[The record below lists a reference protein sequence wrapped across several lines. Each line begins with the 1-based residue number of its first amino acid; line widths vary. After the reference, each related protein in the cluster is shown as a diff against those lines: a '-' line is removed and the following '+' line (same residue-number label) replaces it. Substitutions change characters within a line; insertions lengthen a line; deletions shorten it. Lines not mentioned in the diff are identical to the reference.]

1 MFVCRLGTGD
11 DGHGCASYLRENA
24 NNRRQRLRLISL
36 VAGGCLAGLAI
47 PPALAQPVSAEAE
60 IRVALTQWVADFNAG
75 RADKVCD
82 IYAPSLRGDVRG
94 TPERDFDAHCKLL
107 HEVLGDP
114 SRSFSLKLVLR
125 DVVAERD
132 MAAVRLVWILT
143 TRDTATGQA
152 STAEKQGLDIFG
164 RGSDGAWRILRFM
177 NYEQP

>member
-1 MFVCRLGTGD
+1 
-11 DGHGCASYLRENA
+11 
-24 NNRRQRLRLISL
+24 LRLISFI
-36 VAGGCLAGLAI
+36 AGGCLAGFSIAL
-47 PPALAQPVSAEAE
+47 ALAQPVSAEAE
-60 IRVALTQWVADFNAG
+60 IRGALTQWVADFNAG
-75 RADKVCD
+75 RADKVCG

-114 SRSFSLKLVLR
+114 SRSFSLKLALR

-132 MAAVRLVWILT
+132 MAAVRLVWTLT
-143 TRDTATGQA
+143 TRDKVTGQV

-164 RGSDGAWRILRFM
+164 RGSDGTWRILRFM